1 MPVGPVFW
9 REQPRIHLMRNVL
22 PAMLCQ
28 RKLHRFSGMLDIS
41 GCTTR
46 HTFAAWALTIRV
58 DQNRL
63 VNLMGHASKQMI

>member
-1 MPVGPVFW
+1 
-9 REQPRIHLMRNVL
+9 
-22 PAMLCQ
+22 MLCQ